1 MKFKDV
7 KEHTWVKYLGDY
19 FFVRYVEHN
28 ECYLE
33 NEFDEIELTAD
44 DFETY
49 HIEPVE
55 APTFKPGD
63 QVLVVSKMIGNLYQ
77 QITTIIEV
85 EEPEHQTFPYGLDM
99 GHKYMRAWATPFQI
113 QKLDY

>member
-1 MKFKDV
+1 MKFKDI

-19 FFVRYVEHN
+19 FFVRFVEYN

-33 NEFDEIELTAD
+33 NELDEIELTAD

-55 APTFKPGD
+55 VPTFQPGE

-77 QITTIIEV
+77 QITTIIDV
-85 EEPEHQTFPYGLDM
+85 EDPEHEAFPYGLDM

-113 QKLDY
+113 RKLDY

>member
-1 MKFKDV
+1 MKFEDI

-19 FFVRYVEHN
+19 FFVRLVEDY

-33 NEFDEIELTAD
+33 NELDEIELTAD

-55 APTFKPGD
+55 APIFKAGD
-63 QVLVVSKMIGNLYQ
+63 QVLVVSKMIGNLSKN
-77 QITTIIEV
+77 QILSSRITKLTI
-85 EEPEHQTFPYGLDM
+85 QF
-99 GHKYMRAWATPFQI
+99 YMVI
-113 QKLDY
+113 

>member
-19 FFVRYVEHN
+19 FFVGYVDDY

-33 NEFDEIELTAD
+33 NELDVITLTAD
-44 DFETY
+44 DFKTY

-55 APTFKPGD
+55 VPTFKPGD
-63 QVLVVSKMIGNLYQ
+63 QVLVVSKILKIFINKSTQL
-77 QITTIIEV
+77 
-85 EEPEHQTFPYGLDM
+85 
-99 GHKYMRAWATPFQI
+99 
-113 QKLDY
+113 